1 MSTTTARPRPM
12 LRRHRHRSTI
22 VGAVALVAVSALV
35 AGACSSSSD
44 DEATTDSTTT
54 TTAAAAPSEDLAPP
68 DEMGQFAVGR
78 TTIELNDAS
87 RERPLTADV
96 WYPAD
101 PSTTGEP
108 SVYSFLPGIEFAAE
122 NALADVAVSTDGPFP
137 LVVYSHGSGGL
148 RYVASFFTELLAS
161 HGFVVASVDHAGNTA
176 VDTIGGSEPPREQIA
191 YDRVLD
197 VDFLIDQ
204 MIEQSG
210 TAGGRF
216 SDSIDPERVGVTG
229 HSFGAFTSLASAGG
243 YTNELGSVP
252 ADERVDAIVAM
263 APASRLNSDEELE
276 SIDVPTLL
284 VSGTLDTTT
293 PIEPQTERPWELIP
307 GRPLWRVDI
316 TDAGHQSFTD
326 ICRYQE
332 LLPTFEN
339 VPQILVDAIG
349 EYASEGCA
357 EEFAPIDEA
366 HMLINRATVSFLL
379 AYVAGEEGYEAFL
392 AEELPGE
399 VVQVKE

>member
-1 MSTTTARPRPM
+1 MSRTTARPRPSI
-12 LRRHRHRSTI
+12 RRRSTF
-22 VGAVALVAVSALV
+22 VAVIALVSSTALV
-35 AGACSSSSD
+35 AGACSSSD
-44 DEATTDSTTT
+44 DEGTDTTNVSTTT
-54 TTAAAAPSEDLAPP
+54 AVAAPDEDLAPP
-68 DEMGQFAVGR
+68 DEMGEFAVGR
-78 TTIELNDAS
+78 TTLEFNDTT
-87 RERPLTADV
+87 RERPLVADV

-101 PSTTGEP
+101 AGTAGEP
-108 SVYSFLPGIEFAAE
+108 SVYQFIPGIEFASV

-161 HGFVVASVDHAGNTA
+161 HGFVVASVDHSGNTA

-191 YDRVLD
+191 HDRVLD
-197 VDFLIDQ
+197 VDVLIDQ
-204 MIEQSG
+204 MLEQSEA
-210 TAGGRF
+210 AGGAL
-216 SDSIDPERVGVTG
+216 SGSIDPERIGVTG

-243 YTNELGSVP
+243 FTNELGAIP

-276 SIDVPTLL
+276 SIEVPTLL

-293 PIEPQTERPWELIP
+293 PIEPQTERPWDLIP
-307 GRPLWRVDI
+307 GRPLWRVDL
-316 TDAGHQSFTD
+316 TDVGHQSFTD
-326 ICRYQE
+326 VCRYQE
-332 LLPTFEN
+332 LLPTLGN
-339 VPQILVDAIG
+339 VPQVLIDAVA

-357 EEFAPIDEA
+357 EGFLAIDEA
-366 HMLINRATVSFLL
+366 HRLINRSSVAFLL
-379 AYVAGEEGYEAFL
+379 TYVAGIEGYEAFL